1 MSLDA
6 ISNWFLPINMLY
18 HSSSQETWYLSVI
31 RAQFP
36 IFRMWKWKLRKMK
49 TEASLFFPLVQPIYM
64 LRYGFMWMII
74 RCGQI
79 LKLLVL
85 STRIQFGSFLYN
97 FLSWLVLIPF
107 KKVCFLFVFFLMK
120 FNSAELN
127 QPLPF
132 SVRKTSI
139 TNITRDCSCLFPVVF
154 AGIGRRRQGCILGTD
169 VALISVTLVQ
179 ALINAFVLIAT
190 FWSREVLLSLFYRC
204 LCTEGLIGQSWNR
217 PYINWFP
224 SWEEF

>member
-1 MSLDA
+1 
-6 ISNWFLPINMLY
+6 MLY
-18 HSSSQETWYLSVI
+18 HSSLQV
-31 RAQFP
+31 R
-36 IFRMWKWKLRKMK
+36 KLNMDCVGYCCIISFVCDPCPVSRIQNVEME
-49 TEASLFFPLVQPIYM
+49 TEASLFSPLVQPIYM
-64 LRYGFMWMII
+64 LRYGFMWTVT

-85 STRIQFGSFLYN
+85 STRIQFGSFLYKS
-97 FLSWLVLIPF
+97 LSWLVLIPF
-107 KKVCFLFVFFLMK
+107 KKVCCRFFFLMK

-127 QPLPF
+127 QPLPY

-139 TNITRDCSCLFPVVF
+139 TNVTRDCFCLLPVVF
-154 AGIGRRRQGCILGTD
+154 AGIGRRRQGDILGTD
-169 VALISVTLVQ
+169 VALISVTLVY

-204 LCTEGLIGQSWNR
+204 LCTESLIGQSWNR

-224 SWEEF
+224 S